1 MDKVLY
7 DAVDP
12 SRGRAILHRRSKI
25 ISTSTTG
32 GGRNQ
37 ADGRRVSISLVM
49 ISRWEQ
55 REAREATNSRRRRLR
70 LLVIIMRGKIVNATK
85 VCSGSRCC

>member
-12 SRGRAILHRRSKI
+12 SGGRAILHRRSKI
-25 ISTSTTG
+25 IGTSTTAGGG

-37 ADGRRVSISLVM
+37 ADGRRVSISLLM

-55 REAREATNSRRRRLR
+55 RQTREATNSRRRRLR
-70 LLVIIMRGKIVNATK
+70 LLVIIIRGKIVNATE
-85 VCSGSRCC
+85 V